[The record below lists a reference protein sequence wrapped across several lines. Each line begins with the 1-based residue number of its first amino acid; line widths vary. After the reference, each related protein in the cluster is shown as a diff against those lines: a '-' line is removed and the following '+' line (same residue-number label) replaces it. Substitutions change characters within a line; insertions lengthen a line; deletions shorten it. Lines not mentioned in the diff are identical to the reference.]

1 MEALSPNIIEFFESV
16 LSVQNLSPI
25 QRIALK
31 VIRAEPLDELTP
43 IYKTHPYQESPL
55 TYICEETNQ
64 PILFRNEVEMFKYF
78 SGKDTYSPMHFSDA
92 SLDFGRR
99 SGKSTTIGAGLAIYY
114 ATQFDYAPYLG
125 TSPHA
130 TIPLIS
136 ATKEQ
141 AGEIFAAIKNF
152 FLKSPYLFQKF
163 LNGDV
168 SNLTDE
174 FSEEDMDNPGRITGG
189 TIKLN
194 NRVVI
199 KVMAADVGKLR
210 GMAVPFAIL
219 DENCFYGVEGN
230 DTKNTDKGIYEALA
244 PALSQFQEI
253 EGMALILKISTPNGQ
268 AGLQFNDY
276 MNRKDE
282 DVLHLQVPTWFAN
295 PKIAVRYLEK
305 QKKKGINYFNREYG
319 AEYTASETS
328 YLDTNAIEE
337 SVLKGVQKVDYQQGY
352 RYAAAMDYA
361 ARNDLWTLAIGHKEF
376 VLDPESKEKKERVQI
391 DFLIHWQGQDGAEL
405 NPEEVVPEIC
415 MYLKEYKVI
424 TCVADQYA
432 FAALKP
438 YFTKEGCLLK
448 EFTLSGSSKLKFMYS
463 LQISL
468 NSKSFKM
475 VSNPIA
481 VQHLKDLRERRSAIS
496 NKLQISAANNCH
508 DDYAISIAEVVYQFD
523 KTSPIF
529 IGYIIDDEEKAFSTK
544 DEAGNQLLTPTA
556 QDLADFVGLSRF
568 HDNRKEHEEAEKKE
582 EDEGDDFWFSF

>member
-1 MEALSPNIIEFFESV
+1 MSESLAPSIIEFFETV
-16 LSVQNLSPI
+16 LNVQNLSPI
-25 QRIALK
+25 QRIAVK
-31 VIRAEPLDELTP
+31 VIRGEALDDKTP
-43 IYKTHPYQESPL
+43 ILKSHSYQTMDFAS
-55 TYICEETNQ
+55 
-64 PILFRNEVEMFKYF
+64 EVEMFKYF
-78 SGKDTYSPMHFSDA
+78 SGKDEYICMNYSDA

-114 ATQFDYAPYLG
+114 ATQFDYTPYLG

-168 SNLTDE
+168 SNLHEE

-189 TIKLN
+189 VIKLN
-194 NRVVI
+194 NKVVI

-210 GMAVPFAIL
+210 GMAVPFGIL

-244 PALSQFQEI
+244 PALSQFQEV

-276 MNRKDE
+276 MARKDE
-282 DVLHLQVPTWFAN
+282 DVLHLQVPTWYAN
-295 PKIAVRYLEK
+295 PKIPVKYLEK
-305 QKKKGINYFNREYG
+305 QKKKGMNYFNREYG

-328 YLDTNAIEE
+328 YLDTGAIEE
-337 SVLKGVQKVDYQQGY
+337 SILKGVAKVDYQKGY
-352 RYAAAMDYA
+352 NYAAAMDYA
-361 ARNDLWTLAIGHKEF
+361 ARNDLWTFAIGHKEF
-376 VLDPESKEKKERVQI
+376 ITDPESKEKKERVQI
-391 DFLIHWQGQDGAEL
+391 DFAIHWQGQDGAEL

-415 MYLKEYKVI
+415 MYMKEYKVT

-463 LQISL
+463 LQIAL
-468 NSKSFKM
+468 NSKSFRM

-508 DDYAISIAEVVYQFD
+508 DDYAIAIAEVVYQFD

-529 IGYIIDDEEKAFSTK
+529 IGYVIDDGEKEFSTK

-556 QDLADFVGLSRF
+556 QDLADHVGLAKF
-568 HDNRKEHEEAEKKE
+568 YDNRKEEETKE
-582 EDEGDDFWFSF
+582 DTDESADDFWFSF